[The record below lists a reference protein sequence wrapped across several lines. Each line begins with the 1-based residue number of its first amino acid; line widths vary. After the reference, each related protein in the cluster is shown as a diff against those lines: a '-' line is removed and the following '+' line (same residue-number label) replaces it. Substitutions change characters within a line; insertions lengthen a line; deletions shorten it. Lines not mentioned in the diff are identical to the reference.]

1 MRSLKLLTAKR
12 CIQRAPMLVL
22 TLLATL
28 SNCLPAL
35 AQNKIWKIDEKT
47 SSVEFSVKHLMLSNV
62 NGRFSKFDGSVNY
75 DGKDLAPATV
85 VANISTGSISTKN
98 QMRDKHLTAEDIL
111 GAALFPK
118 ITFTSKRIVPSADG
132 NFDIVG
138 TLSLHGVEKEVTLH
152 ATPLKLKKDA
162 NNEEHLSTTAS
173 TEIARKDFNV
183 FVDKAI
189 DKGGALVSETVKV
202 KLKIDLVEAS

>member
-1 MRSLKLLTAKR
+1 MHTDKKKHLRSLPILALS
-12 CIQRAPMLVL
+12 LV
-22 TLLATL
+22 AML
-28 SNCLPAL
+28 SNGHPAL

-47 SSVEFSVKHLMLSNV
+47 SSIEFSVKHLMLSNV
-62 NGRFSKFDGSVNY
+62 TGSFSKFEGSVDY

-85 VANISTGSISTKN
+85 VASISTGSISTKN

-118 ITFTSKRIVPSADG
+118 ITFTSKRVLPAADG
-132 NFDIVG
+132 SFDIIG
-138 TLSLHGVEKEVTLH
+138 NLALHGVEKEVTLH
-152 ATPLKLKKDA
+152 AAPLKITKDA
-162 NNEEHLSTTAS
+162 KDARRLSTTALA
-173 TEIARKDFNV
+173 EVPRKDFNV

-189 DKGGALVSETVKV
+189 DKGGALVGETVKV

>member
-1 MRSLKLLTAKR
+1 M
-12 CIQRAPMLVL
+12 
-22 TLLATL
+22 
-28 SNCLPAL
+28 
-35 AQNKIWKIDEKT
+35 
-47 SSVEFSVKHLMLSNV
+47 
-62 NGRFSKFDGSVNY
+62 
-75 DGKDLAPATV
+75 
-85 VANISTGSISTKN
+85 
-98 QMRDKHLTAEDIL
+98 TAEDIL